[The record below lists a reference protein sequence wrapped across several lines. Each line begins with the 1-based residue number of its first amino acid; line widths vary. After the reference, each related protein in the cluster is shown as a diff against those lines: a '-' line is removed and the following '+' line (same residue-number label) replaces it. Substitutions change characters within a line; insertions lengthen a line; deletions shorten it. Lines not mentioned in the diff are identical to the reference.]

1 MYRQTASNPV
11 TQPRDKSFQILI
23 NYYGFYS
30 PSQVDRRGYTVR
42 IGSPALLCSI
52 ILKVYLRNKPFY
64 CLLKALL
71 SVEKNLR
78 LEDFENM

>member
-30 PSQVDRRGYTVR
+30 PSQVDRGGYTVR

-52 ILKVYLRNKPFY
+52 ILKVYLGNKPFY

-71 SVEKNLR
+71 SVEKTLR